1 MPSRESSVARIR
13 VRHSTAGQTLL
24 KEAVEFWQS
33 RGTRLVEL
41 IEETHSLPDRP
52 CSAGILRD
60 IVTGLPYSIQLDEPQ
75 PDKTCHIDPSG
86 AGRACAAVL
95 SQMNKCDLVV
105 LSKFGK
111 LEASGDGLFRAFMAA
126 IDAGTPIL
134 TTVSP
139 RHLPAWNAFA
149 PKATTLAAEMDALQ
163 DWWVAVH
170 TS

>member
-1 MPSRESSVARIR
+1 MPSRKDNVARIR
-13 VRHSTAGQTLL
+13 VRNSTAGQALL

-33 RGTRLVEL
+33 RGTRLVGL
-41 IEETHSLPDRP
+41 IEETHGLPDRA
-52 CSAGILRD
+52 CNAGILRD
-60 IVTGLPYSIQLDEPQ
+60 VLTGLAYSIYLDEPP
-75 PDKTCHIDPSG
+75 PDKTCHIDPAG
-86 AGRACAAVL
+86 AGSACAAVL

-139 RHLPAWNAFA
+139 RHLPAWNSFA
-149 PKATTLAAEMDALQ
+149 PKATTLAAELDALQ
-163 DWWVAVH
+163 NWWAAVR